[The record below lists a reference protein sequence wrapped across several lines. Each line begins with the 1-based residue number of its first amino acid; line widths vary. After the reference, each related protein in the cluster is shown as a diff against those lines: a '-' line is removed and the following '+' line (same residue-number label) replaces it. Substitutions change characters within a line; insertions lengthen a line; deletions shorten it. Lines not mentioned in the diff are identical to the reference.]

1 MKHENEIID
10 SRLATR
16 IICGVLAAAG
26 IGAIIHRVIGVIAS
40 GHPDGWFF
48 VQLLGAGYGLFLFTT
63 YALTGKL
70 PFLPR
75 QR

>member
-10 SRLATR
+10 SRLVTR

-26 IGAIIHRVIGVIAS
+26 IGAIIHRVIAS

-70 PFLPR
+70 PLPLR